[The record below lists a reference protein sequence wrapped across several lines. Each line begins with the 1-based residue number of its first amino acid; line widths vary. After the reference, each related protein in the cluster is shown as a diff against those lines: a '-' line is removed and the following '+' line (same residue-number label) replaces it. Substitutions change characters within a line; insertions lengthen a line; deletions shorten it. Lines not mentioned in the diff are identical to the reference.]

1 MFYEGVTKLRTS
13 VSTSQGDRLG
23 EIEGFSGSALDSSP
37 PCNHTENEQSTVC
50 ASQQGLGLGVNYSPS
65 HDTLPNKTSDQNQR
79 NLDSSRTLSQSSAS
93 SEFPNE
99 SVRAQRGME
108 EVESSYLKELRR
120 IVDRQARNKADP
132 GMSED
137 DSQNHSTADFIVP
150 HPHITSKMEE
160 GRYMCINYNSGA
172 RERLNEH
179 DELIIKKANRLP
191 SQKKNLE
198 NVSIPDDQ
206 KSPDTILTDN
216 GEDYKFQQIYNK
228 PQSLKMSNSPT
239 HGTGLPEKYHQT
251 STCEVLH
258 TSMECNPMASFVD
271 TDASCPTSGDFEDS
285 LISTTRQLLRQASLS
300 SKDSIFHR
308 TGPRKVS
315 IGLARPLPQQKSAG
329 KWKSQKHT
337 FNIV

>member
-23 EIEGFSGSALDSSP
+23 EIEGFSSSALDSSP

-65 HDTLPNKTSDQNQR
+65 HDTLPKKTSDQNQR
-79 NLDSSRTLSQSSAS
+79 NLNCSRTLSQSSAS

-99 SVRAQRGME
+99 FVRAQTGIE
-108 EVESSYLKELRR
+108 ELDSSYLKELRR

-132 GMSED
+132 GTSED
-137 DSQNHSTADFIVP
+137 DSQNHPKADFIVP

-160 GRYMCINYNSGA
+160 GRYLYINYNSGA

-179 DELIIKKANRLP
+179 DELFINKANRLP

-206 KSPDTILTDN
+206 ISLYTILTDN
-216 GEDYKFQQIYNK
+216 GEDYKFQGIYNK
-228 PQSLKMSNSPT
+228 PQSLQTSSSSA
-239 HGTGLPEKYHQT
+239 HGTGLPEKYHQN

-315 IGLARPLPQQKSAG
+315 IGLARPLPQQKSPG
-329 KWKSQKHT
+329 KWKSQEHT
-337 FNIV
+337 LNIV

>member
-23 EIEGFSGSALDSSP
+23 EIEGFSSSALDSSP

-79 NLDSSRTLSQSSAS
+79 NLNCSRTLSQSSAS

-99 SVRAQRGME
+99 FVRAQTGIE
-108 EVESSYLKELRR
+108 EVDSSYLKELRR

-132 GMSED
+132 GTSE
-137 DSQNHSTADFIVP
+137 DSQNYPTADFIVS
-150 HPHITSKMEE
+150 HPHITSKMDE
-160 GRYMCINYNSGA
+160 GRYMYINYNSGV
-172 RERLNEH
+172 REILNEH
-179 DELIIKKANRLP
+179 DELFIKKANRLP

-216 GEDYKFQQIYNK
+216 GEDYKFQGIYNK
-228 PQSLKMSNSPT
+228 PQSLQMSSSST
-239 HGTGLPEKYHQT
+239 HGTGLPEKYHQNST
-251 STCEVLH
+251 SKVLH
-258 TSMECNPMASFVD
+258 TSMESNLMASFVD

-285 LISTTRQLLRQASLS
+285 LISTTRQLLRQASFS

-329 KWKSQKHT
+329 KWKNQEHT
-337 FNIV
+337 LNIV

>member
-23 EIEGFSGSALDSSP
+23 EIEGFSSSALDSSP
-37 PCNHTENEQSTVC
+37 PCNHTENEQSTVF

-65 HDTLPNKTSDQNQR
+65 HDTLPKKTSDQNQR
-79 NLDSSRTLSQSSAS
+79 NLNCSRTLSQSSAS

-99 SVRAQRGME
+99 FVRAQTGIE
-108 EVESSYLKELRR
+108 ELDSSYLKELRR

-132 GMSED
+132 GTSED
-137 DSQNHSTADFIVP
+137 DSQNHPKADFIVP

-160 GRYMCINYNSGA
+160 GRYLYISYNSGA

-179 DELIIKKANRLP
+179 DELFINKANRLP

-206 KSPDTILTDN
+206 ISLYTILTDN
-216 GEDYKFQQIYNK
+216 GEDYKFQGIYNK
-228 PQSLKMSNSPT
+228 PQSLQTSSSSA
-239 HGTGLPEKYHQT
+239 HGTGLPEKYHQN

-315 IGLARPLPQQKSAG
+315 IGLARPLPQQKSPG
-329 KWKSQKHT
+329 KWKSQEHT
-337 FNIV
+337 LNIV